1 MKLTELHE
9 IDILW
14 EGELEGEEYA
24 FYVQLEE
31 GRARAGFGAKRGG
44 VLSKAGKGLLKFA
57 KNPIVA
63 GLAAGYAIDAYGKYK
78 KNKRMTTHFFARGT
92 QEKKMYKEIVDTLMK
107 TGKYRKVREK
117 YVDGGYL
124 WELKKIH

>member
-1 MKLTELHE
+1 MKLIELDNT
-9 IDILW
+9 DILW
-14 EGELEGEEYA
+14 EGELDGEEYV
-24 FYVQLEE
+24 FYVQLDEKY
-31 GRARAGFGAKRGG
+31 ARAGFGNKRGG
-44 VLSKAGKGLLKFA
+44 VLSKVGKGILKFA

-78 KNKRMTTHFFARGT
+78 KNKRLTTHFFARGN